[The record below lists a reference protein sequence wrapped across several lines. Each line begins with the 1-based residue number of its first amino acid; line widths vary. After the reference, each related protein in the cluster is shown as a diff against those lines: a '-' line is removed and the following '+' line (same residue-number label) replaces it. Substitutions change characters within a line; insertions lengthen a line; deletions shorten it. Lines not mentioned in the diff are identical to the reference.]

1 MSKQPRLGNNP
12 LAWLTSTTT
21 EKVEA
26 AIKSEIVEKVDNAE
40 APKKANA
47 KNDET
52 VKKVKA
58 KNTESTEKVKAK
70 HDEASTPAVK
80 EKASGAKKLVLNK
93 RTQKASPSILVETP
107 ARQQQPFEEENNQ
120 QAVIK
125 SIPHAFYFL
134 PFSAKTKEA
143 LGRRLQDLLSWIEKE
158 GSNEQIE
165 DIAYTLLMGRSHFN
179 QRSAILVSDID
190 ELKSSLQTILQTGSA
205 PRYVTK
211 PEQKLKAAYEATT
224 VIRGNEWLQQLAN
237 GEESAEEQESV
248 LLQIAELYVNGAALN
263 WNLMYKNK
271 GKRISL
277 PTYPF
282 AKERFWLPEDVR
294 KPSFINMQS
303 VLHSSPA
310 DAATETVLYGIDWV
324 DAPLEAAEHSSF
336 NRVLVME
343 AGDGY
348 SSHVRQKLQ
357 SITGLTID
365 VMTVLPGNS
374 YSDLGNGVI
383 RIRTDAA
390 EDYIRLFESLKAQNR
405 LPELLLNFWPFTILD
420 GDRKSQLAIGVY
432 VYFYLIRTL
441 HQLSIQTLKR
451 ILHIYPSDH
460 PNSATYHEAVGG
472 YSRSL
477 QMVQPQLQLTVI
489 GAQQNKVEDLIELSI
504 QEALTPFRDM
514 DLEVRYANKLRT
526 VRKAKTIPM
535 NTYGL
540 DMLKQ
545 QGVYLITGGTG
556 GLGLLFA
563 EELAVQY
570 KARLALIGRSELDAK
585 RQLKIDALRGLGA
598 DVIYIQGDVG
608 SRTDLTKAVE
618 TVRKR
623 WGRVNGVLHAAGQM
637 DGELVLHKLEE
648 KFASI
653 LQPKIEGTVLL
664 DELTADEELDFFV
677 LFSSTSAYLGDIGQ
691 CDYSIG
697 NRFLDSYAAF
707 REELRSQGKR
717 SGQTV
722 SVNWPIWR
730 DGGMHLSKEA
740 EELYLQS
747 SGMSYL
753 EKEAGL
759 RAFSQLLSSGRCQGM
774 VLAGN
779 RRRME
784 RFLQMEEEETCTE
797 ASIMQSSQ
805 HNDTWQQDL
814 AADSVRSTSAETPV
828 DSGANGESMIGTET
842 KLLFDLKQIAADYV
856 KMSPEKMDLE
866 ENLGNYGFDSIDL
879 KKLAKQLSDHY
890 RISVSPTVFFA
901 HSSLQSISEHL
912 LDSFGGSI
920 LMHYSRLEPAAAHT
934 PNQPAL
940 HQAAAPAQ
948 KNSFFQP
955 VAAAVSSAPD
965 FQPVKEPVQ
974 SFTPSVGGSSR
985 EPVAIIGVNGI
996 FPQSNGLDE
1005 FWQNLKAEKDLITEI
1020 PGDRWNY
1027 RDFYK
1032 EGGPAKGKQN
1042 TKWGGFIS
1050 DADKFDPSFFHI
1062 SPREAEMIDPQHRLF
1077 LESVWKTIENAGY
1090 RSSSLEGR
1098 NIGVFVGAQ
1107 FTDYHQLLD
1116 QQGIFHANVATGNA
1130 HTMLPNRV
1138 SYLMNWHGP
1147 SESIDTACSS
1157 SLVAVHRA
1165 VKSIQS
1171 GESELAVA
1179 GGVSLMLNP
1188 QTMTTISQLGVL
1200 SPEGRCRTF
1209 DTRANGY
1216 VRGEGVGS
1224 ILLKP
1229 LSKAQADGDHIY
1241 AVIKGS
1247 AENHGGKANSLT
1259 APNSE
1264 AQASVLLRAY
1274 EEAGVDPEHITY
1286 IETHGTGTELGDP
1299 VEIEGLKKAFRDLY
1313 KRRGQTPAKRNYCGL
1328 SSLKTNI
1335 GHLEPASGIAGILK
1349 IVLAIQ
1355 HQTLPGTVHFEQKN
1369 PYIEIDD
1376 SPFYIIDKTR
1386 SWTTGLDAAG
1396 RTIPRV
1402 AAVSSFGFGGTNAH
1416 IVIEEFSH
1424 AALSVPSNEPQV
1436 IVLSAK
1442 TEERL
1447 KAYAADLC
1455 QFLIPCKDAAMDPVL
1470 PKHYV
1475 RELLRGDL
1483 ANELSG
1489 LIHVQAQEI
1498 EAFEAFEELV
1508 GTDSM
1513 VMEHFCRIV
1522 SSRYGFDVQVDW
1534 LAECSSLDK
1543 LAGRLMAEHQASIHA
1558 YYNKGLQLLDEK
1570 EAVSESSES
1579 DYSLADLA
1587 YTLQTGRE
1595 AMDERLAIVAS
1606 TIEELTEK
1614 LSAYV
1619 QDRTDEQTV
1628 LRGNITG
1635 KTRLSFLDG
1644 EAGKQFIAMVQQNR
1658 EMNKLAELWT
1668 LGIDFNW
1675 QLIHRGQN
1683 PKRVPAP
1690 TYPFARERYWLPN
1703 ASGKKENAAAARLH
1717 PLLERNASTF
1727 HEQKFTT
1734 TLRGNEFYVADH
1746 TVAGRQVLP
1755 GVAILE
1761 MARKAGELATQS
1773 SVYKLGNMMWA
1784 QPVEV
1789 ISGSQQEINMSL
1801 YINEADQVEFEL
1813 YTISVDDRV
1822 IHAQGM
1828 LQTSEEQEVLQV
1840 EEFLDLKELRNRLHG
1855 QMSGEACY
1863 QWFKEI
1869 GLDYGPSFR
1878 IVQELWHEGHEALS
1892 MLHLPVHLQ
1901 GDFNEW
1907 GLHPSLLDGAL
1918 HTISSLQDSREPQT
1932 LSLPFAL
1939 GEIEILQPL
1948 VSVCFAYMK
1957 LTAADGRMKK
1967 YDITITD
1974 EMGRV
1979 LVQMK
1984 QFAVKP
1990 IRSNEQDQRDQL
2002 LKLFQKLQDGDLAVN
2017 EVEQLTRRF
2026 A

>member
-1 MSKQPRLGNNP
+1 MSKQPRLGSNP
-12 LAWLTSTTT
+12 LAWLTSTTAV
-21 EKVEA
+21 KAEA
-26 AIKSEIVEKVDNAE
+26 AA
-40 APKKANA
+40 
-47 KNDET
+47 
-52 VKKVKA
+52 
-58 KNTESTEKVKAK
+58 KAK
-70 HDEASTPAVK
+70 HDEASPPAVT
-80 EKASGAKKLVLNK
+80 EKTSGAKKLVLNK
-93 RTQKASPSILVETP
+93 RTQKSNPQSY
-107 ARQQQPFEEENNQ
+107 
-120 QAVIK
+120 
-125 SIPHAFYFL
+125 YFM
-134 PFSAKTKEA
+134 PFSAKTTEA
-143 LGRRLQDLLSWIEKE
+143 LGRRLQDLLSWLEEE
-158 GSNEQIE
+158 GANERIE
-165 DIAYTLLMGRSHFN
+165 DIAYTLLIGRSHFN
-179 QRSAILVSDID
+179 QRSALLVSDIV
-190 ELKSSLQTILQTGSA
+190 ELKSSLQTILQTGTA
-205 PRYVTK
+205 PSYVTK
-211 PEQKLKAAYEATT
+211 PEQKRKAANDAET
-224 VIRGNEWLQQLAN
+224 VSRGNEWLQQLAN
-237 GEESAEEQESV
+237 GGKSAEEEESV
-248 LLQIAELYVNGAALN
+248 LLQVAELYVQGAALN
-263 WNLMYKNK
+263 WGLMAIN
-271 GKRISL
+271 GKRISM

-282 AKERFWLPEDVR
+282 AKERFWLPENVR
-294 KPSFINMQS
+294 KPSSFATQS
-303 VLHSSPA
+303 VLRSSPV

-324 DAPLEAAEHSSF
+324 SAPVAATKQPSF
-336 NRVLVME
+336 YRVLVME

-348 SSHVRQKLQ
+348 SQHVRQRMQ

-365 VMTVLPGNS
+365 VITVHAGDS
-374 YSDLGNGVI
+374 YAELGNGII

-390 EDYIRLFESLKAQNR
+390 DDYIRLFESLKAQNR
-405 LPELLLNFWPFTILD
+405 LPELLLNFWPFSNAE
-420 GDRKSQLAIGVY
+420 GDRKSQLSIGVQ
-432 VYFYLIRTL
+432 VYFHLVRAL

-451 ILHIYPSDH
+451 LLHLYPSDYSN
-460 PNSATYHEAVGG
+460 PASYHEAVGG

-477 QMVQPQLQLTVI
+477 QMVQPQLQLSVI
-489 GAQQNKVEDLIELSI
+489 GAQQHKIEDLIELSI
-504 QEALTPFRDM
+504 QEALTPFRDL
-514 DLEVRYANKLRT
+514 DREVRYNNKLRT
-526 VRKAKTIPM
+526 VRKAQRIPM
-535 NTYGL
+535 NTNGGL
-540 DMLKQ
+540 DMLKH

-608 SRTDLTKAVE
+608 SRTDLTKAME
-618 TVRKR
+618 TVKER
-623 WGRVNGVLHAAGQM
+623 WGRVDGVLHAAGQM
-637 DGELVLHKLEE
+637 EGELVLHKTEE

-653 LQPKIEGTVLL
+653 MQPKIEGTVLL
-664 DELTADEELDFFV
+664 DELTSGEELDFFA

-691 CDYSIG
+691 CDYAIG
-697 NRFLDSYAAF
+697 NRFLDGYAAY

-717 SGQTV
+717 SGQTL
-722 SVNWPIWR
+722 SINWPIWR

-740 EELYLQS
+740 EELYLQA

-759 RAFSQLLSSGRCQGM
+759 SAFNQLLRSGRCQGM

-779 RRRME
+779 RERME
-784 RFLQMEEEETCTE
+784 RFLQIEELEPP
-797 ASIMQSSQ
+797 I
-805 HNDTWQQDL
+805 
-814 AADSVRSTSAETPV
+814 AETAVSPV
-828 DSGANGESMIGTET
+828 SNEESMIGTERR
-842 KLLFDLKQIAADYV
+842 LLFDLKQIAADYV
-856 KMSPEKMDLE
+856 KMPPEKMDLE

-879 KKLAKQLSDHY
+879 KKLAKQLSDY
-890 RISVSPTVFFA
+890 FRISVSPTVFFA

-912 LDSFGGSI
+912 LDSFGDSI

-934 PNQPAL
+934 PKQPAL
-940 HQAAAPAQ
+940 QQAAAPAR
-948 KNSFFQP
+948 KETFNQP
-955 VAAAVSSAPD
+955 AGVSIAPD
-965 FQPVKEPVQ
+965 LQ
-974 SFTPSVGGSSR
+974 SIK
-985 EPVAIIGVNGI
+985 EPVAIIGVHGI

-1005 FWQNLKAEKDLITEI
+1005 FWSHLKAEKDLITEI

-1042 TKWGGFIS
+1042 TKWGGFIR

-1062 SPREAEMIDPQHRLF
+1062 SPREAELIDPQHRLF

-1116 QQGIFHANVATGNA
+1116 QQGIFHANLATGNA

-1138 SYLMNWHGP
+1138 SYLMDWHGP

-1188 QTMTTISQLGVL
+1188 QTLTTISQLGVL
-1200 SPEGRCRTF
+1200 SPDGRCRTF

-1328 SSLKTNI
+1328 GSLKTNI

-1349 IVLAIQ
+1349 VVLAIR

-1396 RTIPRV
+1396 RTIPRI

-1416 IVIEEFSH
+1416 VVIEEFSH
-1424 AALSVPSNEPQV
+1424 AAQRVPTDEPQV

-1455 QFLIPCKDAAMDPVL
+1455 RFLIPGKDAAMESVL
-1470 PKHYV
+1470 PQYEA

-1483 ANELSG
+1483 ARELSG

-1513 VMEHFCRIV
+1513 VMEQFCRV
-1522 SSRYGFDVQVDW
+1522 VGSRYGLDMKVDW
-1534 LAECSSLDK
+1534 LSECSSLDK
-1543 LAGRLMAEHQASIHA
+1543 LAGRMMAEHQASIYA
-1558 YYNKGLQLLDEK
+1558 FYDKGLPRQDEK
-1570 EAVSESSES
+1570 EAASAAFESVH
-1579 DYSLADLA
+1579 SLADLA

-1595 AMDERLAIVAS
+1595 AMDERLAVVAS
-1606 TIEELTEK
+1606 SIEELTKK

-1619 QDRTDEQTV
+1619 QDRADERAV

-1635 KTRLSFLDG
+1635 QTRLSFLDG

-1675 QLIHRGQN
+1675 QLIHGGHD

-1703 ASGKKENAAAARLH
+1703 ASGMKGDAAAARLH
-1717 PLLERNASTF
+1717 PMLERNTSTF

-1734 TLRGNEFYVADH
+1734 TLRGNEFYIADH
-1746 TVAGRQVLP
+1746 TVAGCQVLP
-1755 GVAILE
+1755 GVAMIE
-1761 MARKAGELATQS
+1761 MARKAGELATVS
-1773 SVYKLGNMMWA
+1773 SVYKLGNLLWA

-1801 YINEADQVEFEL
+1801 YINEEDQVEFEL
-1813 YTISVDDRV
+1813 FTISADDRV
-1822 IHAQGM
+1822 VHAQGM
-1828 LQTSEEQEVLQV
+1828 LQTSEEEARQV
-1840 EEFLDLKELRNRLHG
+1840 EAFLDLEELRNRLDG
-1855 QMSGEACY
+1855 RMSGEACY

-1878 IVQELWHEGHEALS
+1878 IVQDLWHEGHEALS
-1892 MLHLPVHLQ
+1892 MLRLPGHLQ

-1918 HTISSLQDSREPQT
+1918 HTISSLQDGIEPQP

-1939 GEIEILQPL
+1939 DEVEILRPL
-1948 VSVCFAYMK
+1948 VPVCYAYMK
-1957 LTAADGRMKK
+1957 LTAADGRLKK

-1990 IRSNEQDQRDQL
+1990 VRGHEPDQRDQL
-2002 LKLFQKLQDGDLAVN
+2002 LKLFQKLQDGELAVN
-2017 EVEQLTRRF
+2017 EVEQLTGRF